1 MHASYGTIRS
11 IAAAKAWAAV
21 GLTVLAFLT
30 WGGVAAAGQ
39 LAYDIALTL
48 CPAWTLDGHLTL
60 RGTAAC
66 DWDELV
72 LRVYQPG
79 SLDVTSINVDG
90 ASVASWEESADASV
104 LRIPA
109 SMDKGETYTLTVAFT
124 GKVPPFYDQPGYGT
138 FAASEHAVVLA
149 ASYPMLAAWDDDWVV
164 GPLLPWGDPMVADV
178 ADYRCTLEAPE
189 GWTVVSGGEEAPLS
203 DTVTLIEG
211 DRLRELAIVLLRDHT
226 VQTAQVGDAFV
237 RSFSLPEHEAG
248 AAEALRITAES
259 LQLFAELFG
268 PYPFATL
275 DVAAVPLKRAV
286 GVEYPGL
293 ILGDV
298 TYYAR
303 WEAEP
308 LFFPMIFA
316 HEVAHQWW
324 YAQVGNDQVGEPWV
338 DEALATYASGLY
350 FEAEGRLDELL
361 AYWRD
366 SFWRGHRRNP
376 DAEVDSPLWAF
387 PDGEGYGGIV
397 YSGGALMLHE
407 LRRCMGDAA
416 FFNALQTYLANHKW
430 QLAGGDD
437 LLEAFAQHHARCVR
451 TVLDRWLPHR

>member
-1 MHASYGTIRS
+1 MRASSERIRS
-11 IAAAKAWAAV
+11 IALAKAGAGIA
-21 GLTVLAFLT
+21 LAVLACLG
-30 WGGVAAAGQ
+30 WGETAAAGPR
-39 LAYDIALTL
+39 AYDIALSLSPTW
-48 CPAWTLDGHLTL
+48 ALDGRLVLH
-60 RGTAAC
+60 GTAAC

-72 LRVYQPG
+72 LRVYQPEN
-79 SLDVTSINVDG
+79 LDVTSVEVNG
-90 ASVASWEESADASV
+90 ASVPRWEESEDASL

-109 SMDKGETYTLTVAFT
+109 SLERGQTYALTATFT
-124 GKVPPFYDQPGYGT
+124 GQVPPFRDQQGYGT
-138 FAASEHAVVLA
+138 FATSERVVVLA
-149 ASYPMLAAWDDDWVV
+149 ASYPMLAAWDDDWIV
-164 GPLLPWGDPMVADV
+164 GPLLPWGDPVVADV

-189 GWTVVSGGEEAPLS
+189 GWTVISGAEEVSLS

-211 DRLRELAIVLLRDHT
+211 TKLRELAIVLLQDHT
-226 VQTAQVGDAFV
+226 VQTAEVGDVLV
-237 RSFSLPEHEAG
+237 RSFSLPEHTAG

-259 LQLFAELFG
+259 LHLFADLFG
-268 PYPFATL
+268 PYPFPTL
-275 DVAAVPLKRAV
+275 DVAAVPLRRAV

-350 FEAEGRLDELL
+350 FEAEGRLDEII

-387 PDGEGYGGIV
+387 PNGEGYGGIV

-407 LRRCMGDAA
+407 LRICMGDAA
-416 FFNALQTYLANHKW
+416 FFNALQAYLSTHKW
-430 QLAGGDD
+430 QLASGDD

-451 TVLDRWLPHR
+451 TILDRWLPHR